1 MKKNDIFTTEITAYT
16 SEGLGICRIDGIAVF
31 VPETAIGDKLDVR
44 ITKVMSSYAYGRKE
58 RIIMPSEN
66 RIAVDCPAFP
76 RCGGCDFR
84 HISYDEELRFK
95 KQRVED
101 VLRHITGI
109 ELVPKEIIGAENIC
123 FYRNKAQF
131 PVRTYNGNTEL
142 GFYRERSH
150 DIIPINE
157 CKIQHIECK
166 SIISALKAW
175 MNEYNITPYDE
186 LTLSG
191 TVRHL
196 FIRSSSAT
204 GELLVCIITNTD
216 SLPHSDALVEHIL
229 KAAPSVAGIIH
240 NINKTSGN
248 KILGDKFS
256 TVYGRD
262 YIYDT
267 IGTLKFKISVRSFFQ
282 VNTEQVYKLYSK
294 AKEYAA
300 LTGKENVVDLYCGT
314 GTIGLFMADKAKK
327 VFGMEIVPEAIHDAK
342 ENAAINGISN
352 VEFKVGDA
360 SDFEGSVFGKDN
372 SDDCV
377 VFVDPPRKGLTEK
390 LINTITNMQPLRI
403 VYISCDP
410 ATMARDLKLF
420 IAKDYTPVECT
431 AVDMFPRTRH
441 VETVVCLN
449 KQHSQQ

>member
-1 MKKNDIFTTEITAYT
+1 MKKNDIFTAEITAYT
-16 SEGLGICRIDGIAVF
+16 SEGLGICRIDGMAVF
-31 VPETAIGDKLDVR
+31 VPETAVGDKLDVR
-44 ITKVMSSYAYGRKE
+44 ITKVTSSYAYGKKE
-58 RIIMPSEN
+58 RVTIPSEN
-66 RIAVDCPAFP
+66 RIAIDCTAFP

-109 ELVPKEIIGAENIC
+109 ELAPKEIIGAENIC

-157 CKIQHIECK
+157 CKIQHTECK
-166 SIISALKAW
+166 SVISALKKW
-175 MNEYNITPYDE
+175 MTEYNISPYDE
-186 LTLSG
+186 LALSG
-191 TVRHL
+191 MVRHL
-196 FIRSSSAT
+196 FVRSSSAT
-204 GELLVCIITNTD
+204 GELLVCIITSTD
-216 SLPHSDALVEHIL
+216 TLPHADTLIEYII
-229 KAAPSVAGIIH
+229 KAVPSVAGIIH
-240 NINKTSGN
+240 NVNKSSGN
-248 KILGDKFS
+248 KILGDKFN
-256 TVYGRD
+256 TIYGRD

-282 VNTEQVYKLYSK
+282 VNTAQAYKLYSK

-300 LTGKENVVDLYCGT
+300 LTGNENVVDLYCGT
-314 GTIGLFMADKAKK
+314 GTIGLFMAENAKK
-327 VFGMEIVPEAIHDAK
+327 VFGMEIIPEAIHDAK
-342 ENAAINGISN
+342 ENAALNSISN
-352 VEFKVGDA
+352 AEFKVGDA
-360 SDFEGSVFGKDN
+360 SDFDSSVFCKES
-372 SDDCV
+372 SDDYV

-390 LINTITNMQPLRI
+390 LIGTIAELQPLRI

-420 IAKDYTPVECT
+420 IAKGYTPVECT

-441 VETVVCLN
+441 VESVVCLTR
-449 KQHSQQ
+449 K